1 MRKSNY
7 DMMAEQVRELFLQ
20 YDQQIMIDK
29 FNLKCDAE
37 YLYPV
42 FLGTEYRVNRVNGEV
57 TYLTET
63 GEQLAG
69 YNEVMSIFDMLCY
82 SGDRPVSL
90 SGGWES
96 MGNLS
101 GMKGGTHKEGGVL
114 SGAADYFSGK
124 TEQLAAACTALGGKP
139 GEKGDVSFIIP
150 VFDFFPVYFQFWEAD
165 DEFPAQISFFMDRN
179 ALQFV
184 HYETLWFMLS
194 FLVGRLKRDV
204 ARLLS

>member
-29 FNLKCDAE
+29 FNLRYDAE

-42 FLGTEYRVNRVNGEV
+42 FLGTEYRLNRRNGKV
-57 TYLTET
+57 TYLTES

-82 SGDRPVSL
+82 SGNRTVSL
-90 SGGWES
+90 SGSWES

-114 SGAADYFSGK
+114 SGTADFFSGK
-124 TEQLAAACTALGGKP
+124 TKQLAAACAALGGKP

-165 DEFPAQISFFMDRN
+165 EEFPAQISFFMDRN

-194 FLVGRLKRDV
+194 FMTGRLKNDV
-204 ARLLS
+204 EQMLL

>member
-1 MRKSNY
+1 MGKSNY

-29 FNLKCDAE
+29 FNLKYDEE

-42 FLGTEYRVNRVNGEV
+42 LLRTEYRINRLNGKV
-57 TYLTET
+57 TYPTET

-90 SGGWES
+90 SGSWES

-101 GMKGGTHKEGGVL
+101 GIKGGIRKDGSIL
-114 SGAADYFSGK
+114 NSSAQFFSGK
-124 TEQLAAACTALGGKP
+124 TEELTRACIDLGGTP
-139 GEKGDVSFIIP
+139 GKKGDVSFIFP

-165 DEFPAQISFFMDRN
+165 DEFPAHVSFFMDKN
-179 ALQFV
+179 ALQFA
-184 HYETLWFMLS
+184 HYETLWFMLL
-194 FLVGRLKRDV
+194 FLVGRLREKMEQ
-204 ARLLS
+204 

>member
-20 YDQQIMIDK
+20 YDQQTMIDK
-29 FNLKCDAE
+29 FNLRYDAE

-42 FLGTEYRVNRVNGEV
+42 LLGTEYRINRRNGKV

-63 GEQLAG
+63 DEQPAG

-90 SGGWES
+90 SGSWES

-101 GMKGGTHKEGGVL
+101 GIKGGIRKDGSILNSSAEF
-114 SGAADYFSGK
+114 FSGK
-124 TEQLAAACTALGGKP
+124 TEELIRAGIELGGTP
-139 GEKGDVSFIIP
+139 GEKGDVSFIFP

-165 DEFPAQISFFMDRN
+165 DEFPAHISFFMDKN

-184 HYETLWFMLS
+184 HYETLWFMLL
-194 FLVGRLKRDV
+194 FLVGRLRE
-204 ARLLS
+204 